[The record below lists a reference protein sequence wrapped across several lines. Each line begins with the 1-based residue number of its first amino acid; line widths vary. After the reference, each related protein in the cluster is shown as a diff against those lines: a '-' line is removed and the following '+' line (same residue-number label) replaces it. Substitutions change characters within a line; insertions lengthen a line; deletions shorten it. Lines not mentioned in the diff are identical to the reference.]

1 MNKACKD
8 CEFWEPGEAGW
19 GSCKMAES
27 KDGVRLVQESK
38 AYAEDYEAYMAELI
52 TEADFG
58 CCMFREKKDME
69 EIR

>member
-1 MNKACKD
+1 MNIACKD

-38 AYAEDYEAYMAELI
+38 AYAADWESYKAILI

-58 CCMFREKKDME
+58 CCMFKV
-69 EIR
+69 